1 MTPEEI
7 AKKYPR
13 WILELVLKLN
23 EQEEL
28 DTELSKNR

>member
-13 WILELVLKLN
+13 WMLELVLKLK

-28 DTELSKNR
+28 DIDHSRNN